1 MDTCLLLQMN
11 KLLEEISSSE
21 LTLTGWVKSN
31 AKKTNRELSRF
42 FRVANWQYSASY
54 CSQADCVF
62 SEVMLHWR
70 FISIFKDY
78 GSLSAFPYMYFLL
91 PLHGFWEG
99 CILFG
104 FNNKAVFMRV
114 FSPDL
119 WKSCQTSHFSR
130 LHFRLH
136 SDLHTTLQTGSPFQ
150 LSEFG
155 IGIGQ
160 QPKIAQDVCDTSRKQ
175 TDIMRNEMNTCW
187 QSTYIH
193 GC

>member
-1 MDTCLLLQMN
+1 MN
-11 KLLEEISSSE
+11 KLFEEISSSE

-31 AKKTNRELSRF
+31 AKKKNWELSRF
-42 FRVANWQYSASY
+42 FGVANQQYSASY

-62 SEVMLHWR
+62 SEVILHYR
-70 FISIFKDY
+70 SVLRTMGLFSHFLTY
-78 GSLSAFPYMYFLL
+78 TSFSHYMDF
-91 PLHGFWEG
+91 EKV

-104 FNNKAVFMRV
+104 FNNKAIFKRV
-114 FSPDL
+114 LSPGL
-119 WKSCQTSHFSR
+119 WQSCQTSHPSR
-130 LHFRLH
+130 LHFRSH

-155 IGIGQ
+155 IGIWQ